1 MGIFTSPAAT
11 VGLVPE
17 AGKSTPLTGAFP
29 AMIPL
34 DEANHTPS
42 LFDDD
47 CAAAA
52 GEEPIR
58 IA

>member
-11 VGLVPE
+11 VGLVAE

-29 AMIPL
+29 AMFPL

-42 LFDDD
+42 LLYDDS
-47 CAAAA
+47 AAAA
-52 GEEPIR
+52 GEGAIR